1 MLPVLVAGAVF
12 GLGAA
17 VGQKYGEEVIIPA
30 AEKAFGELRTEWNA
44 FSDACKTE
52 WDAAAEEAKK
62 DVKS

>member
-30 AEKAFGELRTEWNA
+30 AEKAFGDFRTEWNA
-44 FSDACKTE
+44 FSDVCKAE
-52 WDAAAEEAKK
+52 WAKAEE
-62 DVKS
+62 DVKKG